1 MPAIV
6 SEVPE
11 NCAPLNNPS
20 GNGPCTLLSF
30 CGFDKSCICT
40 AVEYFL
46 STACATCNDLLPT
59 RWSNYSTLE
68 GCGVAPLSI
77 LPSPL
82 PQGNLTLPSW
92 AIAMASAT
100 PSPVTLDFQ
109 AAVTLAR
116 TTTATGSAASS
127 SLSPGSTGSSTISLG
142 STVSLR
148 PSSSQISVDGAHKQ
162 AISTGA
168 MAGIAVGAI
177 GIFSAAIVLFL
188 LFRYR
193 RRRRGSNREYTAVDV
208 ARPYPVFH
216 STVAGTTSSTNESRD
231 EPRVQANS
239 KARQEYLHSEL
250 QATTEKLTHL
260 RDQRRFPMASRLG
273 SHIVPSATSG
283 TLASVSR
290 MQEQLAAQ
298 EAQIRE
304 LHAQLSSPGLSDEP
318 PPGYS
323 EGSPTEV

>member
-1 MPAIV
+1 MPGIV

-109 AAVTLAR
+109 AAVTLAK
-116 TTTATGSAASS
+116 TTPATGSAASS
-127 SLSPGSTGSSTISLG
+127 SLSPGPSGSSTISLG
-142 STVSLR
+142 STVTLG
-148 PSSSQISVDGAHKQ
+148 PSSSQISADGAHK
-162 AISTGA
+162 
-168 MAGIAVGAI
+168 
-177 GIFSAAIVLFL
+177 
-188 LFRYR
+188 YR

-231 EPRVQANS
+231 EPRVQVNS

-273 SHIVPSATSG
+273 SHLVPSATSR